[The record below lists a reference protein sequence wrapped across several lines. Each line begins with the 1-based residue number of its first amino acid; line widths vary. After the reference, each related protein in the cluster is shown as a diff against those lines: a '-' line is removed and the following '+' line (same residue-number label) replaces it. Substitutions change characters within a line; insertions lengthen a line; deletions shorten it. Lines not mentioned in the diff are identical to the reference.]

1 MNYKVCQ
8 PITKEKISKKDI
20 KNTKLVIV
28 MCLNCVIGYFPNKMH
43 TLLLYTL
50 DLNTYYLYVAI
61 SSGIIWLSIAN
72 RLLIYFYFNDEFHAI
87 MISIIIYIKKNF
99 NKNDSTKANISK

>member
-1 MNYKVCQ
+1 
-8 PITKEKISKKDI
+8 
-20 KNTKLVIV
+20 

-61 SSGIIWLSIAN
+61 STTLIWLSIAN
-72 RLLIYFYFNDEFHAI
+72 RLLIYLFFNDEFYETL
-87 MISIIIYIKKNF
+87 ISIIDCRESNFGKNNSSSKK
-99 NKNDSTKANISK
+99 TNIHTLNTATPTS